1 MGASTNLST
10 AMHCVFCAGMDT
22 PMVVFSRPDARRLL
36 RCVVFNA
43 FHSNR
48 LCGFRCFLMPPGSQI
63 PCRFCEER
71 RVFD

>member
-36 RCVVFNA
+36 LCGVVFNA

-63 PCRFCEER
+63 PYRFSKKR
-71 RVFD
+71 RGF